1 MTAPDNQDPWGSLAD
16 SLGLP
21 ARSDAEKSGEA
32 AASTP
37 PAAAPVTPPPAPK
50 PAKPEPVRRDPKP
63 AAPADWGALASDF
76 GLEPEPEPTTPVTPQ
91 PARPAATTAP
101 EPRVEA
107 RTSGDSGA
115 SRDQSEQRR
124 ERPTAPARPPKRAEH
139 DDIAQKL
146 ATGSR
151 LWDDEPAAAPAK
163 PAPTRTARPEPE
175 PAPEPDEPAPSF
187 AGPDFMEREVR
198 KAREPLA
205 ADDGDEAQADRPA
218 ADADADAD
226 EDRPRRRR
234 RGRRGGRGRSRA
246 RRDEESRDRDDAD
259 ASVRDEF
266 EAGDEELA
274 DRLSEDREAAA
285 ADRSEE
291 GEPADAEARDE
302 PRRGRSR
309 RGRGRRSRRGSES
322 EGSRRPARDEE
333 GDDRLDD
340 REPRGEDDD
349 ELTDAVNGEALETSE
364 EAVGEDGEPRKKRR
378 RRGRRGGR
386 RRSKTR
392 EGEAASDEADDDSG
406 DDSTPTGYVGA
417 AKPAKAEGGRRKEPE
432 GEKSGDE
439 RRRRRRRGRGSS
451 DEKSGSR
458 GRGRPAFRPVSSS
471 FSQDDEG
478 LEYLGLDD
486 AGDGDAPLPARRS
499 DADTDEAVAESGLD
513 AVREVPSWVEA
524 IGIVIAGNLDARAKS
539 PRQDNG
545 RSSRGRSGR

>member
-1 MTAPDNQDPWGSLAD
+1 MTAPDNHDPWGSLAD

-21 ARSDAEKSGEA
+21 AGSDAEKSGET

-37 PAAAPVTPPPAPK
+37 PPASK

-63 AAPADWGALASDF
+63 AAPADWGALASEF
-76 GLEPEPEPTTPVTPQ
+76 GLEPEPEPAPAAKPQ
-91 PARPAATTAP
+91 QAKPAAAAAPEPHVEARASDESSPARPL
-101 EPRVEA
+101 
-107 RTSGDSGA
+107 
-115 SRDQSEQRR
+115 SEQRR
-124 ERPTAPARPPKRAEH
+124 ERAAAPSQPETRADH

-146 ATGSR
+146 ASGSR
-151 LWDDEPAAAPAK
+151 LWDDEPRAAPAT
-163 PAPTRTARPEPE
+163 PAPARAPRPE
-175 PAPEPDEPAPSF
+175 PAPEPETERGFS
-187 AGPDFMEREVR
+187 GPDFMEREVR
-198 KAREPLA
+198 TAREPVDVDDVDDIEAERPA
-205 ADDGDEAQADRPA
+205 ADDG
-218 ADADADAD
+218 D

-246 RRDEESRDRDDAD
+246 RRDDEPRNRDDAD
-259 ASVRDEF
+259 GPARPSET
-266 EAGDEELA
+266 GDEELA
-274 DRLSEDREAAA
+274 DRLDEDREAAHS
-285 ADRSEE
+285 DRDEE
-291 GEPADAEARDE
+291 GEPAEVEARDE

-309 RGRGRRSRRGSES
+309 RGRGRRSRRGSET
-322 EGSRRPARDEE
+322 EGSRRPARDDE
-333 GDDRLDD
+333 GDDRVDD
-340 REPRGEDDD
+340 LEPRREDED
-349 ELTDAVNGEALETSE
+349 ELTDAVNGEALETSDD
-364 EAVGEDGEPRKKRR
+364 AVGEDGEPRKKRR

-392 EGEAASDEADDDSG
+392 DGEASSDEADDDSS

-486 AGDGDAPLPARRS
+486 ADDGDAPLPARRS
-499 DADTDEAVAESGLD
+499 DADTDEAVTESGLD